1 MELQNS
7 YIFLKQSDSDMTKDS
22 QGNYHLVLGN
32 SILDRLEKVFP
43 NIQKMGMGTFFGKKE
58 YCCSVTLTKQ
68 PIQLKFAIS
77 SVAGTTFLD
86 VSANAKT
93 TIQCVKAMEYVH
105 DKLLEESF
113 TRDYIPI
120 VSYDAVS
127 EYFCN
132 KAFPMLNV
140 LERNL
145 RKLLFNT
152 YISNFGKEYY
162 QVTISEDIQKKAKQ
176 IISNKGGNRAKE
188 IRRIQEFFYSLEYG
202 DIEAMLFTPV
212 WTQLEEDRKY
222 KFLNEN
228 SDLSKLSDQA
238 LRDTISTI
246 QPRSDWDRF
255 FSKKV
260 TLENADVILDN
271 LRGLRNAV
279 AHVKFFY
286 RNDYNTCKALV
297 ESLNAAIIEAIRITE
312 DEEFVEKNR
321 ENLRNS
327 VAGVLEKVQN
337 FTQWI
342 VERAVKTAQ
351 TIAPIAEELGKAIT
365 AMHQEE
371 VLPEE
376 STDQESANLAD
387 NISTEDQYMDN

>member
-7 YIFLKQSDSDMTKDS
+7 YIFLKESDSDMTKDS
-22 QGNYHLVLGN
+22 QGNYHLVLGD
-32 SILDRLEKVFP
+32 SILDRLKVIFP
-43 NIQKMGMGTFFGKKE
+43 DLHSIGAGTLWGKKE
-58 YCCSVTLTKQ
+58 YCGSLTLSKQ
-68 PIQLKFAIS
+68 VIQIKLAIS
-77 SVAGTTFLD
+77 NVAGTAFLD
-86 VSANAKT
+86 VAVNSKT
-93 TIQCVKAMEYVH
+93 TSQCVKAMEH
-105 DKLLEESF
+105 IHEKLLEETF
-113 TRDYIPI
+113 TQGYIPI

-132 KAFPMLNV
+132 KAFPMLNT

-176 IISNKGGNRAKE
+176 LISNKGGTRAKE

-212 WTQLEEDRKY
+212 WTKLEEDRKQ

-228 SDLSKLSDQA
+228 VDLLKLSDQE
-238 LRDTISTI
+238 LRDVISGI
-246 QPRSDWDRF
+246 QPLSDWDRF

-260 TLENADVILDN
+260 TLQNTDAMLDK
-271 LRGLRNAV
+271 LRGLRNTV

-286 RNDYNTCKALV
+286 RNDYNTCKSLV

-321 ENLRNS
+321 ENLQNS

-337 FTQWI
+337 FTHW
-342 VERAVKTAQ
+342 VGERAVKTAQ
-351 TIAPIAEELGKAIT
+351 ALAPLAEKLGKTIAAMYQEDASSDGAINQELNDLDDTI
-365 AMHQEE
+365 
-371 VLPEE
+371 LPE
-376 STDQESANLAD
+376 N
-387 NISTEDQYMDN
+387 